1 MAIDLAEALKD
12 AGVKAAIKEAAEAAA
27 EEATSGLVAKNT
39 ELLGKIKKLQKDA
52 TIDPAEH
59 SALQQELSETETK
72 LAEANKALKIA
83 TKAAEDSKK
92 LYDTEAGVTHNLLVD
107 KGLNAAL
114 IENGVKNATY
124 LKAAIALMKGQVKLE
139 ADGDNRIAKVGDK
152 TLADHVKEWAGTDEG
167 KAFVDAPGNAGGGA
181 PGGAGGGEAK
191 GKFEDI
197 TDPAARLTAIGA
209 EVPAA

>member
-27 EEATSGLVAKNT
+27 EEATTGLVAKNT

-72 LAEANKALKIA
+72 LAEAGKALKLA

-92 LYDTEAGVTHNLLVD
+92 LYDTEAGVAHNLLVD
-107 KGLNAAL
+107 NGLNAAL
-114 IENGVKNATY
+114 LENGVKNATY

-139 ADGDNRIAKVGDK
+139 ADGDNRVAKVGDK
-152 TLADHVKEWAGTDEG
+152 PLAEYIKTWAGTDEG
-167 KAFVDAPGNAGGGA
+167 KAFVDAPGNEGGGA
-181 PGGAGGGEAK
+181 PGGAPGGDDK

>member
-1 MAIDLAEALKD
+1 MAIDLKD
-12 AGVKAAIKEAAEAAA
+12 PEVKAALKEAVDTAV
-27 EEATSGLVAKNT
+27 EEATTGLNAKNK
-39 ELLGKIKKLQKDA
+39 ELLGKLKAAQKNA
-52 TIDPAEH
+52 EIDPSDHA
-59 SALQQELSETETK
+59 ALQQELSETETK

>member
-27 EEATSGLVAKNT
+27 EEATTGLVAKNT

-59 SALQQELSETETK
+59 AALQQELSETETK

-92 LYDTEAGVTHNLLVD
+92 LYDTEAGVAHNLLVD
-107 KGLNAAL
+107 NGLSSAL

-139 ADGDNRIAKVGDK
+139 ADGDNRVAKVGDK

-167 KAFVDAPGNAGGGA
+167 KAFIEAPGNAGGGA
-181 PGGAGGGEAK
+181 PGGAPGGETK

-197 TDPAARLTAIGA
+197 KDPAARLSAIDSA
-209 EVPAA
+209 VPAT

>member
-27 EEATSGLVAKNT
+27 EEATTGLVAKNT

-52 TIDPAEH
+52 TIDPADH
-59 SALQQELSETETK
+59 AALQQELSETETK
-72 LAEANKALKIA
+72 LAEANKALKTA
-83 TKAAEDSKK
+83 TKAADDSKK

-107 KGLNAAL
+107 NGLNAAL
-114 IENGVKNATY
+114 LENGVKNATY
-124 LKAAIALMKGQVKLE
+124 LKAAIALMKGQVTLE
-139 ADGDNRIAKVGDK
+139 ADGDNRVAKVGDK
-152 TLADHVKEWAGTDEG
+152 PLAEYIKTWAGTDEG